1 MNDNDVIKII
11 IQVIRAGLDSYGL
24 TTVRIKQGY
33 QPRSQGVEILPAV
46 YLHKISAD
54 RYGFPSRIDVY
65 NEGNRNFD
73 HTETIWK
80 TPTYQIDALSPQ
92 NPADINQLT
101 ASDIAEATA
110 EALQSEA
117 SLRTFKQSRISIDR
131 ISTIR
136 EAYFT
141 DDRDRYEQRPSF
153 DFTLSY
159 RFQRRITAPA
169 VSSQQCRVNRV
180 C

>member
-11 IQVIRAGLDSYGL
+11 IRVIRAGLDSYGL

-33 QPRSQGVEILPAV
+33 QPRTTGVEIAPTV

-54 RYGFPSRIDVY
+54 RYGFPSRIDKH
-65 NEGNRNFD
+65 NDTNNNFD

-80 TPTYQIDALSPQ
+80 TPTYQVDGLALQ

-101 ASDIAEATA
+101 ASDIVEATA

-117 SLRTFKQSRISIDR
+117 SILAFKASRISIDR
-131 ISTIR
+131 ITNIR
-136 EAYFT
+136 ENYFT
-141 DDRDRYEQRPSF
+141 EDPDQ
-153 DFTLSY
+153 THLSL
-159 RFQRRITAPA
+159 IHI
-169 VSSQQCRVNRV
+169 
-180 C
+180 